1 MTDIR
6 EKKEN
11 VKMHLKDL
19 RQNLKKMH
27 LEVTEELILPQPNDI
42 KILMNKMDQLLKL
55 IESRQNI
62 SLITLI
68 VNKLKMKK
76 IKQFSQILL
85 ITVFLSSCKSS
96 MNKESPRNNFE
107 DNIIEDTNSEKKR
120 MEIKF
125 SCGDN
130 GISEYLD
137 EGWIILK
144 ENSQE
149 KICTWKSVPAT
160 KDCDME
166 KDKGCKITKPDEI
179 GEEKTYLLEK

>member
-1 MTDIR
+1 
-6 EKKEN
+6 
-11 VKMHLKDL
+11 
-19 RQNLKKMH
+19 
-27 LEVTEELILPQPNDI
+27 
-42 KILMNKMDQLLKL
+42 MD
-55 IESRQNI
+55 
-62 SLITLI
+62 
-68 VNKLKMKK
+68 K

-85 ITVFLSSCKSS
+85 ITVFLISCKSS
-96 MNKESPRNNFE
+96 IKKESPRNNFE

-160 KDCDME
+160 KDCNME
-166 KDKGCKITKPDEI
+166 NDKGCKITKPDKI
-179 GEEKTYLLEK
+179 GEEKIYLLEK